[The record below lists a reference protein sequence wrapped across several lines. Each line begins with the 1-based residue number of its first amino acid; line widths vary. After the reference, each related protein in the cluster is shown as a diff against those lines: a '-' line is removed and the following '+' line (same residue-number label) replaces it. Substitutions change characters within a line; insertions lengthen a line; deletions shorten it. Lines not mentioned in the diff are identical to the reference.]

1 MLRLGFHYHVP
12 MCQDAE
18 GNLKTPGYLGVFL
31 DHLAAQCEMLTCFLH
46 SPLSHEV
53 PHLDYTLR
61 ASNVQWVDIG
71 PHSAFPIR
79 VLRTRAIMGVVKK
92 WRGELDVLLIRGPSP
107 LLPAIAGAVGGLPT
121 SLLLVGDYQAGID
134 DINQPRWIREILRVW
149 ARWNHHQQMKVAR
162 RSLTF
167 VNSHKLYNELR
178 PYVENL
184 VETRT
189 TTLTSADFYERDDT
203 CMQRPVRLL
212 YTGRMAH
219 AKGLLH
225 MVEALALLVQRG
237 EDVVLDLVG
246 WPQKDDPILDEV
258 QALAR
263 EKGIADRVFYHGYK
277 PVGPELFAYYK
288 QADIYVIVSTSDF
301 EGFPRTVWEAMAHS
315 LPVVATTVGSL
326 PFYLHDR
333 EIAMLV
339 PPRDSQQLA
348 QAIAA
353 LILNEEL
360 RQRLI
365 QSSYVLASENTLE
378 RRAREIVS
386 LINDWYNRGR
396 NGR

>member
-12 MCQDAE
+12 MCQDAD

-121 SLLLVGDYQAGID
+121 SLLLVGDYQEGID

-149 ARWNHHQQMKVAR
+149 ARWNHHQQMKVTR

-189 TTLTSADFYERDDT
+189 TTLTSADFYEREDT

-246 WPQKDDPILDEV
+246 WPQKGDPILDEV

-288 QADIYVIVSTSDF
+288 QADIYVIASTF

-315 LPVVATTVGSL
+315 LPVVATRVGSIPMFL
-326 PFYLHDR
+326 
-333 EIAMLV
+333 EAGKTVMLV
-339 PPRDSQQLA
+339 EPENAFALA
-348 QAIAA
+348 QGISLLLKDKDLYST
-353 LILNEEL
+353 LINQGYILA
-360 RQRLI
+360 RQ
-365 QSSYVLASENTLE
+365 NTLE
-378 RRAREIVS
+378 ERAVEIVDHLAS
-386 LINDWYNRGR
+386 WLESSG
-396 NGR
+396 

>member
-12 MCQDAE
+12 MCQDAD

-121 SLLLVGDYQAGID
+121 SLLLVGDYQEGID

-189 TTLTSADFYERDDT
+189 TTLTSADFYEREDT

-246 WPQKDDPILDEV
+246 WPQKGDPILDEV

-288 QADIYVIVSTSDF
+288 QADIYVIASTF

-315 LPVVATTVGSL
+315 LPVVATRVGSIPMFL
-326 PFYLHDR
+326 
-333 EIAMLV
+333 EAGKTVMLV
-339 PPRDSQQLA
+339 EPENAFALA
-348 QAIAA
+348 QGISLLLKDKDLYST
-353 LILNEEL
+353 LINQGYILA
-360 RQRLI
+360 RQ
-365 QSSYVLASENTLE
+365 NTLE
-378 RRAREIVS
+378 ERAVEIVDHLAS
-386 LINDWYNRGR
+386 WLESSG
-396 NGR
+396 